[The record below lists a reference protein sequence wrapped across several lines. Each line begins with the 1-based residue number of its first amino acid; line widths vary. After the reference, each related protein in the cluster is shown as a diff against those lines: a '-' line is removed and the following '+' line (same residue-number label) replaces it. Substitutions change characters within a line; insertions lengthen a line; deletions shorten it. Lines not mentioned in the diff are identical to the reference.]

1 MRILLVEDHPD
12 LRDLT
17 AAHLRARGFTVDA
30 ARDKA
35 GARAALRAAVY
46 DALVVDLG
54 LPDGDGADLI
64 AAAGRAAA
72 ARHEAAPPV
81 VILTAR
87 DSLEDRVAG
96 LNGGADDY
104 VVKPFRVEE
113 LEARL
118 RAVLRRPGARSGREL
133 RVGDLVFDSVSREV
147 RVAERICPLR
157 RRESLVL
164 ETLLLA
170 NGRLVVRDVLQER
183 LYGLEDEV
191 TPNALETAVSRLRRA
206 LAVAGSNVWVETQ
219 RGLGYRVV
227 ARACA

>member
-1 MRILLVEDHPD
+1 MAAVEITVIDHPLVAHKLTV
-12 LRDLT
+12 LRDAETDSPTFRRLT
-17 AAHLRARGFTVDA
+17 
-30 ARDKA
+30 
-35 GARAALRAAVY
+35 
-46 DALVVDLG
+46 
-54 LPDGDGADLI
+54 
-64 AAAGRAAA
+64 
-72 ARHEAAPPV
+72 
-81 VILTAR
+81 
-87 DSLEDRVAG
+87 
-96 LNGGADDY
+96 
-104 VVKPFRVEE
+104 EE
-113 LEARL
+113 LVTLLAYEAT
-118 RAVLRRPGARSGREL
+118 
-133 RVGDLVFDSVSREV
+133 REV